1 MLPSTITGAAQ
12 TTTANANWNKTTK
25 TDEEDRLSSS
35 PSNNMK
41 KKKDDVEQKKDK
53 ANSKKKRS
61 REEKKKKKRK
71 HSGNF
76 HLNAPS
82 FIIQIQAVLPL
93 LHLVANPGPGQKR
106 KKVRV

>member
-41 KKKDDVEQKKDK
+41 KKKDDVE
-53 ANSKKKRS
+53 
-61 REEKKKKKRK
+61 
-71 HSGNF
+71 
-76 HLNAPS
+76 
-82 FIIQIQAVLPL
+82 
-93 LHLVANPGPGQKR
+93 
-106 KKVRV
+106 